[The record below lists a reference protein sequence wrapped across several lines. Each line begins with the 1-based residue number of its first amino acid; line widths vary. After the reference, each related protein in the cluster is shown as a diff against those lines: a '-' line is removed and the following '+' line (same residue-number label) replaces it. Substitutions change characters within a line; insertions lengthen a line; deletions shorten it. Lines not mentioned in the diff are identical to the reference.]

1 MLHARLVLAS
11 ADLLALQSPVFL
23 PSSESQ
29 SLVDAYL
36 FEPFTATTLRRS
48 PRFSPRVGDSE
59 WRYPPQQGV
68 QILLALQRSPQRGII
83 AEVEPAGRIASQ
95 EVRIADNKQRPL
107 NLNFLIIPFETANK
121 KRTPEKD
128 ARID

>member
-1 MLHARLVLAS
+1 MHIS
-11 ADLLALQSPVFL
+11 SSLLPPPPYGDPHDFL
-23 PSSESQ
+23 PES
-29 SLVDAYL
+29 
-36 FEPFTATTLRRS
+36 ATLN
-48 PRFSPRVGDSE
+48 GGI
-59 WRYPPQQGV
+59 PPQQGV

-83 AEVEPAGRIASQ
+83 AEVEPAGRIASE
-95 EVRIADNKQRPL
+95 EVRVAENKQRPL